1 MTFLKALAL
10 IAVLF
15 VPGSLAVALMKR
27 RDDGLKSGERAYL
40 SFLLGT
46 GLVALCAQVLAMTS
60 TYTLAHLLLLV
71 GSLCVFMAL
80 LARRLPFRRE
90 DLNIK
95 RIAAAILLLAAA
107 FALFSPPGRI
117 VFGYIDVGIYPNI
130 AAHIEREGEVHL
142 EVPTVQEVDAER
154 RYMVYEPNPDP
165 ELPFEA
171 WENKAFYITDY
182 EQGRVVPQFFYLWP
196 SLMAVFASFLGLQSM
211 FWAVTAM
218 GVLALWG
225 LYLLATRT
233 LGWRWGLA
241 ATVIA
246 ALSPLMHYFARYGT
260 SEMMNMAF
268 FVGGSLCLTAYLQQ
282 ESRGRRGT
290 AAAAAA
296 LFTLGF
302 FCHADFIVIVLPL
315 AFFYLAKRVWSGLE
329 EADWWFCGLLA
340 AGAALSLVVGAL
352 SSPPYFHTIWSSTWQ
367 RWQWLLDFPGVLVPF
382 VGGIAFIFAADL
394 RDRVRRLAR
403 LRWLWITLLW
413 TALAA
418 LFVYIYFIRSAGE
431 STLMTYGDINAF
443 QGPSY
448 NKESLVRWA
457 WYFSFPGV
465 LLIYAGYATWF
476 SRARRYWA
484 LPVAMMGLMFT
495 IVFSLNLHITPL
507 HMYAMRRL
515 IPVILPT
522 AALAIACLL
531 KGLADQVQGGV
542 EWRPWVVWV
551 RKAAAGALLL
561 YLLFF
566 MVYASM
572 PLVGLQEGGNQLELC
587 GEIAGQVE
595 EGGVVAMDD
604 YLGDLFGAPLRCFY
618 GVETVWMLDN
628 DYLAQEAFNELLAD
642 LGFPQRAA
650 YLLWRPDMSGPQPQL
665 AEGLSKSGGE
675 EYFLRENDL
684 EKTFEYRP
692 RKRTHHLEE
701 IILYRL
707 AEQGAAMRAGE

>member
-1 MTFLKALAL
+1 LTALKALAL

-15 VPGSLAVALMKR
+15 VPGALAVSLVKR
-27 RDDGLKSGERAYL
+27 SGDGLKSGERAFL
-40 SFLLGT
+40 SFLLGA
-46 GLVALCAQVLAMTS
+46 GLVALCAQVLAMAS
-60 TYTLAHLLLLV
+60 RYTLLNLLLLV
-71 GSLCVFMAL
+71 GALCVLMAL
-80 LARRLPFRRE
+80 LSRKLPFRRE
-90 DLNIK
+90 DVKLK
-95 RIAAAILLLAAA
+95 RIVAAVLLLAAA

-117 VFGYIDVGIYPNI
+117 VFGYIDAGVYPNI
-130 AAHIEREGEVHL
+130 AAHIEREGDVYL
-142 EVPTVQEVDAER
+142 EVPTVREVDAER
-154 RYMVYEPNPDP
+154 RYMVYQPNPDP

-171 WENKAFYITDY
+171 WENKAFYITDF

-225 LYLLATRT
+225 LYLLAVRT
-233 LGWRWGLA
+233 LGWRWGVA
-241 ATVIA
+241 AAVIA
-246 ALSPLMHYFARYGT
+246 ALSPLMLYFARYGT

-268 FVGGSLCLTAYLQQ
+268 FVGGSLSLTAYLQQ
-282 ESRGRRGT
+282 EGRERRGT
-290 AAAAAA
+290 AATAAL

-302 FCHADFIVIVLPL
+302 FCHADFIVVALPL
-315 AFFYLAKRVWSGLE
+315 ALFYLFKRLWSGLE

-340 AGAALSLVVGAL
+340 AGAALSLAVGAL
-352 SSPPYFHTIWSSTWQ
+352 SSPPYFHSIWSSTWQ
-367 RWQWLLDFPGVLVPF
+367 RWHWLLGFPGVLLPF
-382 VGGIAFIFAADL
+382 AYGVAFLFAADF
-394 RDRVRRLAR
+394 RDKVRRLAR

-457 WYFSFPGV
+457 WYFSFTGV
-465 LLIYAGYATWF
+465 TLIYAGFATWI

-484 LPVAMMGLMFT
+484 LPVAMMGLMMT

-515 IPVILPT
+515 VPVVLPT

-531 KGLADQVQGGV
+531 KGLADQARDGV
-542 EWRPWVVWV
+542 EWRSWVVWL
-551 RKAAAGALLL
+551 RKAAAAALLL

-566 MVYASM
+566 MVYVSM

-595 EGGVVAMDD
+595 EGGVIAMDD
-604 YLGDLFGAPLRCFY
+604 HLGDMFGAPLRCFY
-618 GVETVWMLDN
+618 GVETVWMQDN
-628 DYLAQEAFNELLAD
+628 DFIAQDAFAELLGD
-642 LGFPQRAA
+642 LGFPPRPA
-650 YLLWRPDMSGPQPQL
+650 YLLWRPAMSGPQPRL
-665 AEGLSKSGGE
+665 AEGLSKSEVE
-675 EYFLRENDL
+675 EYFLRESDL

-707 AEQGAAMRAGE
+707 ME